1 MTALAEPRHA
11 VVPDS
16 PREPPRRR
24 VRRPPV
30 LLLLAAT
37 VAAVVAI
44 LPIVYLVDRAGSLG
58 WEAAWRELYQQRTF
72 DLLVRSLTLAL
83 VVTLLA
89 SVIGVAAAWLVV
101 RSDVPGR
108 RVWQV
113 LMVLPLAVPS
123 YAAAYAWLSW
133 RPSLAPFPGSVLVL
147 TLVSYPY
154 VYLPVAAVFRR
165 LDPAQDEVA
174 RSLGYGPARIAF
186 SLTLR
191 QARPAIA
198 AGALLVSLYVL
209 SDFGA
214 VAMLRYE
221 VFTFVIY
228 GAYNAGFNPS
238 RAAVL
243 ALALV
248 FVAAVLVVAES
259 WVRGRPTFARLGA
272 GAPRRQVPVGLGRA
286 QPIALAFL
294 GAVFALGIVFPMWRF
309 VYWTRRALDTAV
321 PWADVWA
328 ALRHSLWLSF
338 LAAVATV
345 ALAVPVGVLVAR
357 YRSRVTTVIE
367 RSTYVAHSLPGIVVA
382 IALVFVGVRLLRSI
396 YQEVPLLVL
405 AYVVLFLPLA
415 IGSVRNGIEQAQV
428 RQEEVAQSLGK
439 RWWQVLVRVT
449 LPQAAPALAGGAA
462 LVFVT
467 TMKELPA
474 TLLLRPTGMETL
486 ATRLWTYTAETN
498 YAAGAPYV
506 MGLVLFAAIP
516 TALLSRFIVDRNIAR
531 DDGFVN

>member
-1 MTALAEPRHA
+1 M
-11 VVPDS
+11 
-16 PREPPRRR
+16 
-24 VRRPPV
+24 
-30 LLLLAAT
+30 
-37 VAAVVAI
+37 
-44 LPIVYLVDRAGSLG
+44 PIVYLVDRAGSLG
-58 WEAAWRELYQQRTF
+58 WDAAWRELYQQRTF
-72 DLLVRSLTLAL
+72 HLLVRSLTLAS
-83 VVTLLA
+83 VVTVLA
-89 SVIGVAAAWLVV
+89 SFLGVATAWLVV
-101 RSDVPGR
+101 RSNVKGR
-108 RVWQV
+108 RIWQV

-123 YAAAYAWLSW
+123 YAAAYAWVSW
-133 RPSLAPFPGSVLVL
+133 RPSMAPFPGAVLVL

-154 VYLPVAAVFRR
+154 VFLPVAAVLRR

-174 RSLGYGPARIAF
+174 RSLGYGQVRIAW

-191 QARPAIA
+191 QIRPAIA
-198 AGALLVSLYVL
+198 AGALLVMLYVL

-243 ALALV
+243 SLALV
-248 FVAAVLVVAES
+248 FVAAILVVAES
-259 WVRGRPTFARLGA
+259 WVRGSANYARIGA
-272 GAPRRQVPVGLGRA
+272 GASRPHTPVPLGRA
-286 QPIALAFL
+286 QPVAWLFL
-294 GAVFALGIVFPMWRF
+294 GSVFALGIVFPMWRF
-309 VYWTRRALDTAV
+309 LYWTRRAVEASV
-321 PWADVWA
+321 PMDDVWK
-328 ALRHSLWLSF
+328 ALEHSLWLSF

-345 ALAVPVGVLVAR
+345 ALAIPVGVLVAR
-357 YRSRVTTVIE
+357 YRSRTTTVIE

-382 IALVFVGVRLLRSI
+382 IALVFVGVRLLRPI

-415 IGSVRNGIEQAQV
+415 IGSVRNGVEQSQL
-428 RQEEVAQSLGK
+428 RQEDVARSLGK
-439 RWWQVLVRVT
+439 RPWQVLWRVT

-467 TMKELPA
+467 AMKELPA

-506 MGLVLFAAIP
+506 MGLVIFAAVP
-516 TALLSRFIVDRNIAR
+516 TALLSRFIIDRNPAS
-531 DDGFVN
+531 DDVFVN